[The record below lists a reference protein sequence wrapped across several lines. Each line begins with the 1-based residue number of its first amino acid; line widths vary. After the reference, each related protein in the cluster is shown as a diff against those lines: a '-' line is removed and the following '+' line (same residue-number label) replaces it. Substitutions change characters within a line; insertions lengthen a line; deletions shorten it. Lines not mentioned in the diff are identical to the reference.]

1 MNLDLR
7 PIVSSLL
14 RNRAAAMLIIFQ
26 VAIAL
31 AVFANA
37 TWIVHQ
43 RFETLNEPSGLDDQN
58 IFVISSAAFTE
69 HFDYESSLQADL
81 AYLRALPGVVAA
93 APSDGLP
100 FSQVGFTID
109 LWTNSNQAGAPERL
123 NALSMDAEGMHA
135 LGISLH
141 SGRVFRADEIEAPP
155 TADSLTDFVPEVLIT
170 QSAADALYPHQ
181 NPLGKTVYDPTGKP
195 AAIIGI
201 LDDFTGSVPSGLA
214 TAKHVALFPRLPPV
228 NDLKYVIRTE
238 PGRRDQLLVTAAA
251 HLAESNPDRVIKYAR
266 TLSQYE
272 RRLHLA
278 DRNMEIFL
286 SCAVGLVL
294 ITTCLGIY
302 GLVTFNVSTRTRQI
316 GTRRALG
323 ARRRDILR
331 YFMVESGLLT
341 AAGVLIGSGLA
352 IGGGAWLTRQ
362 YGLPRLNQ

>member
-1 MNLDLR
+1 
-7 PIVSSLL
+7 
-14 RNRAAAMLIIFQ
+14 
-26 VAIAL
+26 
-31 AVFANA
+31 
-37 TWIVHQ
+37 
-43 RFETLNEPSGLDDQN
+43 
-58 IFVISSAAFTE
+58 
-69 HFDYESSLQADL
+69 
-81 AYLRALPGVVAA
+81 
-93 APSDGLP
+93 
-100 FSQVGFTID
+100 
-109 LWTNSNQAGAPERL
+109 
-123 NALSMDAEGMHA
+123 
-135 LGISLH
+135 
-141 SGRVFRADEIEAPP
+141 
-155 TADSLTDFVPEVLIT
+155 
-170 QSAADALYPHQ
+170 
-181 NPLGKTVYDPTGKP
+181 
-195 AAIIGI
+195 
-201 LDDFTGSVPSGLA
+201 LA

-362 YGLPRLNQ
+362 YGLPRLNLYYLLASVPILWVVGQLSAWIPARRAGLVPPSIAARAG